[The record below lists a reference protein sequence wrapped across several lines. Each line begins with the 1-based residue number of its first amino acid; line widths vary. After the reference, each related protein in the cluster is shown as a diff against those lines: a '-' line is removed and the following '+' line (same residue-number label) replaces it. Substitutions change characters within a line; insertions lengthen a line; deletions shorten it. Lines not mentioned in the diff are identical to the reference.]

1 MNVKWVVLTIDL
13 LKPQK
18 PEVTIR
24 LPALYGTPNL
34 AIEFEEIR
42 RDNQVRYLKTVA
54 FLRHRTAEPVKL
66 AFTEYPA
73 AHTYKDV

>member
-1 MNVKWVVLTIDL
+1 MGCLDHRFAEAS
-13 LKPQK
+13 K

-34 AIEFEEIR
+34 AI
-42 RDNQVRYLKTVA
+42 A

-66 AFTEYPA
+66 AFNIQQRIQGFLEVDSEENMCSIYIN
-73 AHTYKDV
+73 